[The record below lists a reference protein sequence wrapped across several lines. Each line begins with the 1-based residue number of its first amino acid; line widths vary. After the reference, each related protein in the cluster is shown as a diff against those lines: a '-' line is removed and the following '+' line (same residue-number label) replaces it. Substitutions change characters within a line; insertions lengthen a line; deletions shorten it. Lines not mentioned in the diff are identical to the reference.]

1 MSVLDAFLSTWSN
14 ARATF
19 GEGVPQPGT
28 GYDQSAPL
36 TTLKSDLDQ
45 AAPGTH
51 WSGGAATVY
60 GNANTEHQRVIGEL
74 GGLDRRLAAKVD
86 QSAQIVA
93 AGRQDLDAVRKWV
106 LDAAASVPK
115 NRAGEQMLVP
125 IVSRGLGRL
134 SDIVTRRNGELSTVG
149 GDIRT
154 IGSEYQALGTDQKFA
169 ADGDHGDNDGE
180 DDGEDAPEESSAAEQ
195 GRQDSEALQD
205 GTLTDEQRQRLAEST
220 TLTAQQ
226 QSALDEGNLTM
237 PPEQM
242 SYLQGFSQAF
252 GDKTPSE
259 IKADMQAAGPDG
271 ARVADAFQLASNPT
285 ITTGLP
291 GAEPPSVERPAAG
304 GEHALPDGVR
314 QVLDG
319 PALTQPFSD
328 TIRDDNGNVIVHGE
342 PTGPL
347 QPTKGLDDLADIV
360 QSGNRDL
367 QVGTDLDRG
376 LMAKGQEMLEQ
387 SNRLPIEQAPGPGF
401 GPLDDGPRWYHEHV
415 DPTLQNMFNAVNAD
429 DVVVHDVVTGPGG
442 GEFLDDLTKHQWQDD
457 GLAAG
462 GLFDWVA
469 ETAQDDPTGRA
480 ASTAHALAEYT
491 SGHQP
496 QLLNL
501 AGTDGQSLGQVNPE
515 LTRDLSRVFAPYLDD
530 MVGNNIDGTNDR
542 FFPPLDGAEEQPL
555 KTRALMSVMY
565 SDDQAAEHLY
575 RNAGST
581 VEHYLERAA
590 TSITDQDPT
599 SDNMAMKAA
608 GRLQSALDLG
618 SFDESYDRLQ
628 DGQQALQ
635 DSYQRR
641 SALFAGAAGLVSTA
655 PVVGSGSA
663 FLSPYLQDLFVGA
676 APAVDATV
684 PTTPPRDAFPMQVRM
699 AEVLI
704 HHELGDAQLRE
715 WVQGQVGSDGKILV
729 PSHQHQ
735 PNDYNIL
742 ANKISSFF
750 EDIRGAN
757 TLMENYWESYA
768 KSYTTA
774 EPSIGGQK

>member
-28 GYDQSAPL
+28 GYDQSSSL

-115 NRAGEQMLVP
+115 NRAGDQMLVP

-134 SDIVTRRNGELSTVG
+134 NDIVTRRNGELSTVG

-169 ADGDHGDNDGE
+169 ADGGHGE
-180 DDGEDAPEESSAAEQ
+180 DDGEDAPEETSAAEQ

-205 GTLTDEQRQRLAEST
+205 GTLTDEQRERLAEST

-291 GAEPPSVERPAAG
+291 GTEPPSVERPAAG

-415 DPTLQNMFNAVNAD
+415 DPTLQNMFNAANAD
-429 DVVVHDVVTGPGG
+429 DVVVHDAVTGPGG

-501 AGTDGQSLGQVNPE
+501 AGADGQSLGQVNPE

-542 FFPPLDGAEEQPL
+542 YFPPLDGAEEQPL

-565 SDDQAAEHLY
+565 SDSSENGA
-575 RNAGST
+575 
-581 VEHYLERAA
+581 AA
-590 TSITDQDPT
+590 TLFDGVGSKVEAYVHSAGASTADQDPT
-599 SDNMAMKAA
+599 LAHADMKAA
-608 GRLQSALDLG
+608 GRLQAALDLG
-618 SFDESYDRLQ
+618 SFDEAYDRLSNA
-628 DGQQALQ
+628 QQAVHE
-635 DSYQRR
+635 SYARR
-641 SALFAGAAGLVSTA
+641 AMLFDTVAGLGSEVPGGAAVSPTLKELFLGPPPAGDAITPTA
-655 PVVGSGSA
+655 TPQSSLPV
-663 FLSPYLQDLFVGA
+663 QI
-676 APAVDATV
+676 
-684 PTTPPRDAFPMQVRM
+684 MM
-699 AEVLI
+699 AEELLN
-704 HHELGDAQLRE
+704 HELGNTEIRE
-715 WVQGQVGSDGKILV
+715 WLQQRLGEDGRLQVPDFTAGPDAY
-729 PSHQHQ
+729 
-735 PNDYNIL
+735 NDFTDNVRSL
-742 ANKISSFF
+742 FGF
-750 EDIRGAN
+750 VRGADS
-757 TLMENYWESYA
+757 LMETYWET
-768 KSYTTA
+768 YTGGYHQA
-774 EPSIGGQK
+774 DPRIGQSP